1 MSASLFYSDMSN
13 IPQNYLVYIDG
24 EKKFGELQKNDVIY
38 IGMYKYDSIKVYEVK
53 LKDTQFHTS
62 KDYYVYLSLDNKKF
76 KKATFGPKNGNR
88 WFGEGYGSYSTELI
102 PESSICVAYNIPYN
116 NIMAFGTNKDTVVE
130 YIKKGI
136 NDSIEQ
142 TNEQINALNSQ
153 IYIKKKSLENIIF
166 I

>member
-13 IPQNYLVYIDG
+13 IPENYLVYIDG

-38 IGMYKYDSIKVYEVK
+38 IGMYKYDSIKIYEVK
-53 LKDTQFHTS
+53 LKDTKFHTS
-62 KDYYVYLSLDNKKF
+62 KDYYVYLSLDNKNF
-76 KKATFGPKNGNR
+76 KKATFGPKNGSR
-88 WFGEGYGSYSTELI
+88 WFGQGYSYSTELI
-102 PESSICVAYNIPYN
+102 PESSICVTYG
-116 NIMAFGTNKDTVVE
+116 NIMAFGTNKDTVIE

-136 NDSIEQ
+136 NDSIKQ

-153 IYIKKKSLENIIF
+153 IWVKKKSLENIIF

>member
-13 IPQNYLVYIDG
+13 IPENYLVYING
-24 EKKFGELQKNDVIY
+24 EKKFGELQKHDVIY

-53 LKDTQFHTS
+53 LKDTKFHTS
-62 KDYYVYLSLDNKKF
+62 KDYYVYLSLDNKNF

-88 WFGEGYGSYSTELI
+88 WFGKEYGSYSTELI
-102 PESSICVAYNIPYN
+102 PESSICVTYGNLV
-116 NIMAFGTNKDTVVE
+116 AFGTNKDTVIE

-136 NDSIEQ
+136 NDSIKQ
-142 TNEQINALNSQ
+142 TNEQIDALNSQ
-153 IYIKKKSLENIIF
+153 ILVKKKSLENIIV

>member
-13 IPQNYLVYIDG
+13 IPENYLVYIDG

-38 IGMYKYDSIKVYEVK
+38 IGMYKYDSIKIYEVK
-53 LKDTQFHTS
+53 LKDTKFHTS
-62 KDYYVYLSLDNKKF
+62 KDYYVYLSLDNKRF
-76 KKATFGPKNGNR
+76 KKATFGPKNGSR
-88 WFGEGYGSYSTELI
+88 WFGQRYSYSTELI
-102 PESSICVAYNIPYN
+102 PESSICVTYGNLV
-116 NIMAFGTNKDTVVE
+116 AFGTNKDTVIE

-136 NDSIEQ
+136 DDSIKQ

-153 IYIKKKSLENIIF
+153 ICIKKKSLENIIF

>member
-38 IGMYKYDSIKVYEVK
+38 IGKYKYDSIKIYEVK
-53 LKDTQFHTS
+53 LKDTKFHTS
-62 KDYYVYLSLDNKKF
+62 KDYYVYLSLDNKNF

-88 WFGEGYGSYSTELI
+88 WFGVGYGSYSTELI

-116 NIMAFGTNKDTVVE
+116 NIMAFGTNKDTVIE

-136 NDSIEQ
+136 NDSIKQ

-153 IYIKKKSLENIIF
+153 IWVKKKSLENIIF

>member
-1 MSASLFYSDMSN
+1 MSVSLFYSDMSN
-13 IPQNYLVYIDG
+13 IPENYLVYING

-53 LKDTQFHTS
+53 LKDTKFHTS
-62 KDYYVYLSLDNKKF
+62 KDYYVYLSLDNRKF

-88 WFGEGYGSYSTELI
+88 WFGKEYGSYSTELI
-102 PESSICVAYNIPYN
+102 PESSICVTYGNLV
-116 NIMAFGTNKDTVVE
+116 AFGTNKDTVIE

-136 NDSIEQ
+136 NDSIKQ
-142 TNEQINALNSQ
+142 TNEQIDALKSQ
-153 IYIKKKSLENIIF
+153 ICDKKKSLENIIV

>member
-13 IPQNYLVYIDG
+13 IPENYLVYIDG

-62 KDYYVYLSLDNKKF
+62 KDYYVYLSLDNKRF
-76 KKATFGPKNGNR
+76 KKAIFGPKNGSR
-88 WFGEGYGSYSTELI
+88 WFGQGYSYSTELI
-102 PESSICVAYNIPYN
+102 PESSICVTYGNLV
-116 NIMAFGTNKDTVVE
+116 AFGTNKDTVIE

-153 IYIKKKSLENIIF
+153 ICVKKKSLENIIF

>member
-38 IGMYKYDSIKVYEVK
+38 IGMYKYDSIKIYEVK
-53 LKDTQFHTS
+53 LKDTKFHTS
-62 KDYYVYLSLDNKKF
+62 KDYYVYLSLDNKRF
-76 KKATFGPKNGNR
+76 KKATFGPKNGSR
-88 WFGEGYGSYSTELI
+88 WFGQGYSYSTELI
-102 PESSICVAYNIPYN
+102 PESSICVTYGNLV
-116 NIMAFGTNKDTVVE
+116 AFGTNKDTVVE

-136 NDSIEQ
+136 NDSIKQ

-153 IYIKKKSLENIIF
+153 ICIKKKSLENIIF

>member
-13 IPQNYLVYIDG
+13 MPQNYLVYIDG
-24 EKKFGELQKNDVIY
+24 EKKFGELQKNDAIY
-38 IGMYKYDSIKVYEVK
+38 IGIYKYDSIKIYEVK
-53 LKDTQFHTS
+53 LKDTKLHTS
-62 KDYYVYLSLDNKKF
+62 KDYYVYLSLDNKRF

-153 IYIKKKSLENIIF
+153 IYIKKKSLENIIL

>member
-13 IPQNYLVYIDG
+13 IPENYLVYIDG

-38 IGMYKYDSIKVYEVK
+38 IGMYKYDSIKIYEVK
-53 LKDTQFHTS
+53 LKDTKFHTS
-62 KDYYVYLSLDNKKF
+62 KDYYVYLSLDNKRF
-76 KKATFGPKNGNR
+76 KKATFGPKNGSR
-88 WFGEGYGSYSTELI
+88 WFGQGYSYSTELI
-102 PESSICVAYNIPYN
+102 PESSICVTYGNLV
-116 NIMAFGTNKDTVVE
+116 AFGTNKDTVIE

-136 NDSIEQ
+136 DDSIKQ

-153 IYIKKKSLENIIF
+153 ICIKKKSLENIIF

>member
-13 IPQNYLVYIDG
+13 IPENYLVYIDG

-38 IGMYKYDSIKVYEVK
+38 IGMYKYDSIKIYEVK
-53 LKDTQFHTS
+53 LKDTKFHTS
-62 KDYYVYLSLDNKKF
+62 KNYYVYLSLDHKRF
-76 KKATFGPKNGNR
+76 KKATFGSKNGSR
-88 WFGEGYGSYSTELI
+88 WFGQGYSYSTELI
-102 PESSICVAYNIPYN
+102 PESSICVTYGNLV
-116 NIMAFGTNKDTVVE
+116 AFGTNKDTVIE

-136 NDSIEQ
+136 DDSIKQ

-153 IYIKKKSLENIIF
+153 ICIKKKSLENIIF

>member
-13 IPQNYLVYIDG
+13 IPENYLVYIDG

-38 IGMYKYDSIKVYEVK
+38 IGMYKYDSIKIYEVK
-53 LKDTQFHTS
+53 LKDTKFHTS
-62 KDYYVYLSLDNKKF
+62 KDYYVYLSLDNKNF
-76 KKATFGPKNGNR
+76 KKATFGPKNGSR
-88 WFGEGYGSYSTELI
+88 WFGQGYSYSTELI
-102 PESSICVAYNIPYN
+102 PESSICVTYGNLV
-116 NIMAFGTNKDTVVE
+116 AFGTNKDTVIE

-136 NDSIEQ
+136 DDSIKQ

-153 IYIKKKSLENIIF
+153 ICIKKKSLENIIF

>member
-1 MSASLFYSDMSN
+1 MSVSLFYSDMSN
-13 IPQNYLVYIDG
+13 IPENYLVYIDG

-38 IGMYKYDSIKVYEVK
+38 IGMYKYDSIKIYEVK
-53 LKDTQFHTS
+53 LKDTKFHTS
-62 KDYYVYLSLDNKKF
+62 KDYYVYLSLDNKIF
-76 KKATFGPKNGNR
+76 KKATFGPKNGSR
-88 WFGEGYGSYSTELI
+88 WFGQGYSYSTELI
-102 PESSICVAYNIPYN
+102 PESSICVTYGNLV
-116 NIMAFGTNKDTVVE
+116 AFGTNKDTVIE

-153 IYIKKKSLENIIF
+153 ICVKKKSLENIIF

>member
-13 IPQNYLVYIDG
+13 IPENYLVYING

-38 IGMYKYDSIKVYEVK
+38 IGMYKYDSIKIYEVK
-53 LKDTQFHTS
+53 LKDTKFHTS
-62 KDYYVYLSLDNKKF
+62 KDYYVYLSLDNKNF
-76 KKATFGPKNGNR
+76 KKATFGPKNGSR
-88 WFGEGYGSYSTELI
+88 WFGQGYSYSTELI
-102 PESSICVAYNIPYN
+102 PESSICVTYGNLV
-116 NIMAFGTNKDTVVE
+116 AFGTNKDTDIE

-136 NDSIEQ
+136 DDSIKQ

-153 IYIKKKSLENIIF
+153 ICIKKKSLENIIL

>member
-13 IPQNYLVYIDG
+13 IPQNYLEYIDG

-38 IGMYKYDSIKVYEVK
+38 IGMYKYDSIKIYEVK
-53 LKDTQFHTS
+53 LKDTKFHTS
-62 KDYYVYLSLDNKKF
+62 KDYYVYLSLDNKRF
-76 KKATFGPKNGNR
+76 KKVTFGPKNGSR
-88 WFGEGYGSYSTELI
+88 WFGQGYSYSTELI
-102 PESSICVAYNIPYN
+102 PESSICVTYGNL
-116 NIMAFGTNKDTVVE
+116 MAFGTNKDTVIE

-136 NDSIEQ
+136 NDSINQ

-153 IYIKKKSLENIIF
+153 ICVKKKSLENIIF